1 MWICG
6 YECTSMCA
14 VYLGVQ
20 IMQDWR
26 PLLRE
31 IMSAHEVRVAISS
44 RAIHGR
50 SCRLEVGAQN
60 GHAHY
65 EAPMPMSCEH
75 AHFCASLPTKLF
87 ARGFASCAK
96 FFKNFLKTFGN
107 QCITT
112 PYLQRPE
119 SDIARCSR
127 VRHKFFEMIDM
138 RQALYEPY
146 GIRREHK
153 IALGEWWKFMSDIL
167 STRRVTGSKLHIMLT
182 RLMLPT

>member
-1 MWICG
+1 MGMFGCVRVPIFCVDMWVRMYIHV
-6 YECTSMCA
+6 CA

-50 SCRLEVGAQN
+50 SCRLEMGAQN

-87 ARGFASCAK
+87 ARR
-96 FFKNFLKTFGN
+96 LR
-107 QCITT
+107 
-112 PYLQRPE
+112 L
-119 SDIARCSR
+119 
-127 VRHKFFEMIDM
+127 VR
-138 RQALYEPY
+138 
-146 GIRREHK
+146 
-153 IALGEWWKFMSDIL
+153 
-167 STRRVTGSKLHIMLT
+167 
-182 RLMLPT
+182 